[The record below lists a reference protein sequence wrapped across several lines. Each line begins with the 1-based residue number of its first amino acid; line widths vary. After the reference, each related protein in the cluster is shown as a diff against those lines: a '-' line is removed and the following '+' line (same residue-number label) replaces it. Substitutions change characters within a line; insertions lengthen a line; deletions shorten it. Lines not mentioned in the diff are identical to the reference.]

1 MWTRVRCLIRYFIDN
16 KLALICCSRH
26 WVVDAAIAWKGYG
39 TRVTGYDVVDMSEGL
54 LLWAAEQGVSESIR
68 FVRGN
73 L

>member
-1 MWTRVRCLIRYFIDN
+1 LLYFSVLVPSDPVI
-16 KLALICCSRH
+16 LCRH

-39 TRVTGYDVVDMSEGL
+39 TKVTGYDMVDVSKAL
-54 LLWAAEQGVSESIR
+54 LPWVIEQGVTGNVQ

>member
-1 MWTRVRCLIRYFIDN
+1 MRYGFIFTPVMVSSI
-16 KLALICCSRH
+16 LCRH

-39 TRVTGYDVVDMSEGL
+39 TKVTGYDMVDTSRVL
-54 LLWAAEQGVSESIR
+54 LPWAVKQGVRGNIR

>member
-1 MWTRVRCLIRYFIDN
+1 MCT
-16 KLALICCSRH
+16 SRH

-39 TRVTGYDVVDMSEGL
+39 TRVTGYDMVDLSQGL
-54 LLWAAEQGVSESIR
+54 LPWAAEQRVTESVR